1 MKATGSYW
9 TLAGPTYRCSDT
21 YSFWTYIYLDLFET
35 PVPRSECNPLVM
47 CSIWD
52 NPSSET
58 SNLNLDSSI
67 KHWCEPGQKVPGP
80 TWCKALLPL
89 LGWAC
94 FQGLLLWFFF
104 SNPFV
109 LLGTKIWVLLFA
121 LHEEVEP
128 FVWLTERASFKLH
141 TLFSVYSLWFFGG
154 LMFASASTALESC
167 VLIVNKFN

>member
-1 MKATGSYW
+1 VW
-9 TLAGPTYRCSDT
+9 T
-21 YSFWTYIYLDLFET
+21 WTE
-35 PVPRSECNPLVM
+35 SSGANPMQDAASLVGM
-47 CSIWD
+47 SLL
-52 NPSSET
+52 SRFA
-58 SNLNLDSSI
+58 
-67 KHWCEPGQKVPGP
+67 
-80 TWCKALLPL
+80 ALI
-89 LGWAC
+89 
-94 FQGLLLWFFF
+94 FF